1 MDKKWTESNICDAI
15 MEIAGTS
22 GVMPTHALM
31 NEVTGNKALSVAMSK
46 RGGTKHFAELLGLKT
61 VECESKYGEE
71 YEFLCMEQ
79 IEQNLGLLSEKMQ
92 IKYPYDILVAGAV
105 KIDVKVSRP
114 VKTKYD
120 SRYFTFNLE
129 KKSPTCDIFV
139 AYCVD
144 KDEVVKTYII
154 PAYVLHGM
162 SQLSVGVHKSE
173 YDKYLDQWHFI
184 ADYVDFVKET
194 V

>member
-1 MDKKWTESNICDAI
+1 MDKKWTESTICDAI

-31 NEVTGNKALSVAMSK
+31 DEVTGNKALSVAMSK

-79 IEQNLGLLSEKMQ
+79 IEQKLGLLSEKMQ
-92 IKYPYDILVAGAV
+92 IRYPYDILVAGAV
-105 KIDVKVSRP
+105 KIDVKASRP
-114 VKTKYD
+114 VKSQCN
-120 SRYFTFNLE
+120 SRFFTFNLE
-129 KKSPTCDIFV
+129 KKAQTCDIFV
-139 AYCVD
+139 AYCVN
-144 KDEVVKTYII
+144 KDEIVKTYII
-154 PAYVLHGM
+154 PAYVLYGM
-162 SQLSVGVHKSE
+162 SQLSVGVHKSD
-173 YDKYLDQWHFI
+173 YDKYLNQWHFI
-184 ADYVDFVKET
+184 SDYVDFIKRT